1 VTESAGPGRVRQTRP
16 VTATT
21 AKPSGATADDLPP
34 PLREAHDRLAF
45 GAAEVLPAGGLA
57 ERLLAADREG
67 RPLRVKLGIDPSG
80 ASLTLGH
87 AVVLRKLRQFQDL
100 GHTAVLIVGG
110 FTGRVGDPT
119 GRTNTRSALTAD
131 QTADNARRY
140 LEQLMRVLDPD
151 RVEIRNNADWLDPMT
166 MAEIMSYAREVTIAR
181 LLERDD
187 FARRHRDHLPL
198 SLVEFF
204 YPLLQGIDSVAVRS
218 DVELGGTDQTFNN
231 LMGRDLQRAHGQPP
245 QVVLTVPLLVGTDGV
260 EKMGK
265 SLGNW
270 IGIEEPPDEQF
281 GKVMSIPDPVIG
293 HYARLATDLP
303 PPEVLAIEREA
314 EAGGPAAN
322 RAKRR
327 VAAEVVALYHGPE
340 AAEAAERRFDTVH
353 RQHELPAD
361 IPPAELPPGDPVHLP
376 ALLVGLDFAKSNG
389 AARRLVDDGA
399 VRLDGER
406 LPAREYDLDRERLA
420 GRALAVGKKHL
431 VRLSD

>member
-1 VTESAGPGRVRQTRP
+1 
-16 VTATT
+16 
-21 AKPSGATADDLPP
+21 
-34 PLREAHDRLAF
+34 
-45 GAAEVLPAGGLA
+45 
-57 ERLLAADREG
+57 
-67 RPLRVKLGIDPSG
+67 
-80 ASLTLGH
+80 
-87 AVVLRKLRQFQDL
+87 VVLRKLRQFQDL

-119 GRTNTRSALTAD
+119 GRTNTRGALTAE
-131 QTADNARRY
+131 QTAENSQRY
-140 LEQLMRVLDPD
+140 FEQLMRVLDPD
-151 RVEIRNNADWLDPMT
+151 RVEVRDNAEWLDPMT
-166 MAEIMSYAREVTIAR
+166 MAEIMSYAREVTVAR

-187 FARRHRDHLPL
+187 FARRHREHLPI

-245 QVVLTVPLLVGTDGV
+245 QAVLTVPLLVGTDGV

-281 GKVMSIPDPVIG
+281 GKVMSIPDTVIS

-303 PPEVLAIEREA
+303 PAEVAALERDA
-314 EAGGPAAN
+314 AGGPAAN

-327 VAAEVVALYHGPE
+327 VAAEVVSLYHGRE

-353 RQHELPAD
+353 RQREVPD
-361 IPPAELPPGDPVHLP
+361 DVPERSVPPGDPVHLP
-376 ALLVGLDFAKSNG
+376 ALLADLGFAASTS

-406 LPAREYDLDRERLA
+406 LPAREYDLARDRLV
-420 GRALAVGKKHL
+420 GHVLGVGKRHL
-431 VRLSD
+431 ARLTR

>member
-1 VTESAGPGRVRQTRP
+1 M
-16 VTATT
+16 TATT
-21 AKPSGATADDLPP
+21 PTPSGGTADDLPP
-34 PLREAHDRLAF
+34 ALREAHDRLVF
-45 GAAEVLPAGGLA
+45 GAAEVLPPGGLA
-57 ERLLAADREG
+57 ERLLAAEREG

-80 ASLTLGH
+80 ANLTLGH

-100 GHTAVLIVGG
+100 GHVAVLIVGG

-119 GRTNTRSALTAD
+119 GRTATRSTLTAE
-131 QTADNARRY
+131 QTAQNATRY
-140 LEQLMRVLDPD
+140 FEQLMRVLDPD
-151 RVEIRNNADWLDPMT
+151 RVEVRDNADWLDPMT
-166 MAEIMSYAREVTIAR
+166 MSEVMGYAREVTVAR

-187 FARRHRDHLPL
+187 FAKRFREHLPI

-204 YPLLQGIDSVAVRS
+204 YPMLQGIDSVAVRA

-245 QVVLTVPLLVGTDGV
+245 QAVLTVPLLVGTDGV

-281 GKVMSIPDPVIG
+281 GKVMSIPDPVTAD
-293 HYARLATDLP
+293 YARLATDLLP
-303 PPEVLAIEREA
+303 DEVA
-314 EAGGPAAN
+314 ELGRAAADGGPAAN

-327 VAAEVVALYHGPE
+327 VAAEVVRLYHGPE

-353 RQHELPAD
+353 RQHEVPAD
-361 IPPAELPPGDPVHLP
+361 VPERGLPPGDPVHLP
-376 ALLVGLDFAKSNG
+376 ALLVQLGFAGSTS

-406 LPAREYDLDRERLA
+406 LPARSYDLGRDLLDGHVLAAGKRHLARLT
-420 GRALAVGKKHL
+420 G
-431 VRLSD
+431 

>member
-1 VTESAGPGRVRQTRP
+1 MAETPTDARD
-16 VTATT
+16 A
-21 AKPSGATADDLPP
+21 LPP
-34 PLREAHDRLAF
+34 HLKEAHDRLTY
-45 GAAEVLPAGGLA
+45 GAADVLPADGLA

-110 FTGRVGDPT
+110 FTGRVGDPS
-119 GRTNTRSALTAD
+119 GRTNTRAALSAE
-131 QTADNARRY
+131 QTAANSVRY
-140 LEQLMRVLDPD
+140 FEQLMRVLDPH
-151 RVEIRNNADWLDPMT
+151 RVEVRDNAEWLGPMT
-166 MAEIMSYAREVTIAR
+166 MAEMMGYAREVTVAR

-187 FARRHRDHLPL
+187 FARRHREQLPI

-231 LMGRDLQRAHGQPP
+231 LMGRDLQRAHGQAP
-245 QVVLTVPLLVGTDGV
+245 QAVLTVPLLVGLDGV

-270 IGIEEPPDEQF
+270 VGIDEPPDEQF
-281 GKVMSIPDPVIG
+281 GKLMSIPDSAIG
-293 HYARLATDLP
+293 TYAQLATDLRP
-303 PPEVLAIEREA
+303 AEA
-314 EAGGPAAN
+314 EELARAAAEGGPVAN

-327 VAAEVVALYHGPE
+327 LAREVVGLYRGAAAAA
-340 AAEAAERRFDTVH
+340 AAEARFDAVF
-353 RQHELPAD
+353 RQGAVPDDVPERP
-361 IPPAELPPGDPVHLP
+361 LPPGDPVHLP
-376 ALLVGLDFAKSNG
+376 ALLVELGFAASTS

-399 VRLDGER
+399 VRVDGER
-406 LPAREYDLDRERLA
+406 LPARDYDLPRERLA
-420 GRALAVGKKHL
+420 GRVLAAGKRRL
-431 VRLSD
+431 VRLTG

>member
-1 VTESAGPGRVRQTRP
+1 
-16 VTATT
+16 VTATH
-21 AKPSGATADDLPP
+21 APPSGVTADDLPP
-34 PLREAHDRLAF
+34 PLRAAHDRLAF

-119 GRTNTRSALTAD
+119 GRTATRSALTAE
-131 QTADNARRY
+131 QVAANSRRY
-140 LEQLMRVLDPD
+140 FEQLMRVLDPD
-151 RVEIRNNADWLDPMT
+151 RVEVRDNAEWLDPMT
-166 MAEIMSYAREVTIAR
+166 MAEIMAYAREVTVAR

-187 FARRHRDHLPL
+187 FAKRFREHQPL
-198 SLVEFF
+198 SLTEFF
-204 YPLLQGIDSVAVRS
+204 YPLLQGIDSVAVRA

-231 LMGRDLQRAHGQPP
+231 LVGRDLQRAHGQPP
-245 QVVLTVPLLVGTDGV
+245 QAVLTVPLLVGTDGV

-270 IGIEEPPDEQF
+270 IGIEEPADEQF
-281 GKVMSIPDPVIG
+281 GKVMSIPDPVVG
-293 HYARLATDLP
+293 HYARLATDLLP
-303 PPEVLAIEREA
+303 DDVAALERDA
-314 EAGGPAAN
+314 AAGGPAAN

-327 VAAEVVALYHGPE
+327 VAVEVAALYHGRA

-353 RQHELPAD
+353 RQREIPAD
-361 IPPAELPPGDPVHLP
+361 VAERSLPPGDPVHLP
-376 ALLVGLDFAKSNG
+376 GLLVDLGFSPSTS

-406 LPAREYDLDRERLA
+406 LPARGYDLPRARLV
-420 GRALAVGKKHL
+420 GHALAAGKKHL
-431 VRLSD
+431 VRLTD

>member
-1 VTESAGPGRVRQTRP
+1 VTET
-16 VTATT
+16 TT
-21 AKPSGATADDLPP
+21 ARSAVTRADLPAR
-34 PLREAHDRLAF
+34 LRDAHDRLVY
-45 GAAEVLPAGGLA
+45 GAAEVLPADGLA

-110 FTGRVGDPT
+110 FTGRVGDPS
-119 GRTNTRSALTAD
+119 GRTNTRSALTAE
-131 QTADNARRY
+131 QTAENSRHY
-140 LEQLMRVLDPD
+140 FEQLMRVLDPD
-151 RVEIRNNADWLDPMT
+151 RVEVRDNAEWLDPLT
-166 MAEIMSYAREVTIAR
+166 MSEIMSYAREVTVAR

-187 FARRHRDHLPL
+187 FARRHRERLPI

-245 QVVLTVPLLVGTDGV
+245 QAVLTVPLLVGLDGV

-270 IGIEEPPDEQF
+270 VGIEEPPDAQF
-281 GKVMSIPDPVIG
+281 GKLMSIPDTAVG
-293 HYARLATDLP
+293 QYARLTTDLP
-303 PPEVLAIEREA
+303 PAAADELERA
-314 EAGGPAAN
+314 AAAGGPPAN

-327 VAAEVVALYHGPE
+327 LAREVVALYHGRE
-340 AAEAAERRFDTVH
+340 AADAAEARFDAVFRQGEVPDDVPERR
-353 RQHELPAD
+353 
-361 IPPAELPPGDPVHLP
+361 LPPGDPVHLP
-376 ALLVGLDFAKSNG
+376 ALLVELGFAPSTT
-389 AARRLVDDGA
+389 AARRLIDDGA
-399 VRLDGER
+399 VRVDGER
-406 LPAREYDLDRERLA
+406 LAAKDYDQPRGRLA
-420 GRALAVGKKHL
+420 GHVLAAGKRRM
-431 VRLSD
+431 VRLAD